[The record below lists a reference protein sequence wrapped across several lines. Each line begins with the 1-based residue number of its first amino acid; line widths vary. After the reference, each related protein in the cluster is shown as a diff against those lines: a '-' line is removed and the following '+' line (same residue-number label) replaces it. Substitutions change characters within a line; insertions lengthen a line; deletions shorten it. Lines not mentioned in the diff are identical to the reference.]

1 MQTFPVKLPLG
12 SQPQDT
18 SRKLVRP
25 DLVIAIEL
33 ERQPGFIKGCFQD
46 SELLW
51 IKRSVA
57 QSRKGPSPGP
67 SPGLSPAP
75 SALPRVPSPV
85 PSPRMFPQEREELES
100 KDYSNI

>member
-25 DLVIAIEL
+25 DFVIAIEL

-57 QSRKGPSPGP
+57 QSRTESGAKSRAKSGTKCAAKG
-67 SPGLSPAP
+67 
-75 SALPRVPSPV
+75 
-85 PSPRMFPQEREELES
+85 S
-100 KDYSNI
+100 KSGA

>member
-25 DLVIAIEL
+25 DFVIAIEL

-57 QSRKGPSPGP
+57 QSRTSPGP